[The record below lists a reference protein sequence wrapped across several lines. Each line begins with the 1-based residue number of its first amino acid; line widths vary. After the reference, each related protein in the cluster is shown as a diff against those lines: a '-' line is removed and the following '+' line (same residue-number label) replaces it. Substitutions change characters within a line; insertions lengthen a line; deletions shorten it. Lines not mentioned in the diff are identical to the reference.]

1 MLTISF
7 VRGQSSTEGVGTA
20 VEVKLGLQSDGSI
33 NDDWYRAIKDRLP
46 KGEADK
52 IKATRRPLSA
62 GERKWLTLIR
72 RSAADWSARRRMLH
86 VPFRGISLPAK
97 IYILV
102 GNQIGD
108 DGFTYRN
115 DTVCVDV
122 GAMEKSYG
130 DADSDENRQR
140 LIRLLD
146 HEYTHLIHHEWI
158 RRHPISMRTPFD
170 RALRNLWVEG
180 LGNYR
185 SLSSKWVDDKGQL
198 TDSARRTLDELQ
210 PVFVERVTKLSTA
223 DETLEAELAK
233 GLSRGPFNK
242 KWGALT
248 VALWLALESR
258 GDDRNLRPWVE
269 AGPHGVIE
277 LANRRLPDELKVK
290 LVIQGFE

>member
-7 VRGQSSTEGVGTA
+7 VRGQSNMAGGNTA
-20 VEVKLGLQSDGSI
+20 VEVKLGFQSDGSI
-33 NDDWYRAIKDRLP
+33 NDDWYRAITDRLP
-46 KGEADK
+46 KSEADK
-52 IKATRRPLSA
+52 IKATRRPLSE
-62 GERKWLTLIR
+62 GERKWLRLIR
-72 RSAADWSARRRMLH
+72 RSAADWSVRRRMLH

-122 GAMEKSYG
+122 GAMEKNYG

-158 RRHPISMRTPFD
+158 RRNPISMKTPFD

-180 LGNYR
+180 IGNYR
-185 SLSSKWVDDKGQL
+185 SLSSKWMDEKGQL
-198 TDSARRTLDELQ
+198 TESARRTLDELQ
-210 PVFVERVTKLSTA
+210 PVFVERVSKLITA
-223 DETLEAELAK
+223 DETRETELTK

-258 GDDRNLRPWVE
+258 GDDRNLRSWVE
-269 AGPHGVIE
+269 AGPRGVIE
-277 LANRRLPDELKVK
+277 LAKRRLPGELRSK